1 MTSYQAGS
9 GDLDIS
15 HKSIKALM
23 KLHELLGIPS
33 IELIEPTFES
43 LINEAYTDEILLE
56 TGTEA
61 KLVINEKG
69 WPALFALKS
78 GENWRGCV
86 FILRPPVVEV
96 VEKFEDIDGDTV
108 ELDTETLMNSI
119 REYYMDL
126 LCQDVPPAI
135 EDFSPDRASKVKELI
150 SEVWGNGAG
159 EKCLDCGCGSGMGA
173 LILRD
178 LGYSP
183 VSYDNDASLLHLG
196 IESGRLK
203 ADESICID
211 ARYASFYVPNCKY
224 GLALMAGSI
233 STHTAYIWK
242 DIIEEL
248 IEQCQN
254 IIVTVE
260 SEQEAGIVKE
270 WAELSGRKTKL
281 MENERD
287 GFYDHWVCL
296 IS

>member
-1 MTSYQAGS
+1 
-9 GDLDIS
+9 
-15 HKSIKALM
+15 M

-78 GENWRGCV
+78 GENWRGGV
-86 FILRPPVVEV
+86 FILRPPVVEII
-96 VEKFEDIDGDTV
+96 EKFEEIDGGSI
-108 ELDTETLMNSI
+108 ELDTETLMRSV
-119 REYYMDL
+119 REYYMDM
-126 LCQDVPPAI
+126 LCEDVPPAI
-135 EDFSPDRASKVKELI
+135 EDFSPDRASKVKELL
-150 SEVWGNGAG
+150 SEIWGEGFG

-173 LILRD
+173 LILRS

-183 VSYDNDASLLHLG
+183 VSYDNDASLLRLG
-196 IESGRLK
+196 IGSKRLK
-203 ADESICID
+203 AEETLCID
-211 ARYASFYVPNCKY
+211 ARYASFYVPRCQY

-233 STHTAYIWK
+233 SMHTAHIWK
-242 DIIEEL
+242 DILEEL
-248 IEQCQN
+248 MEQCQN

-260 SEQEAGIVKE
+260 SEKEAKIVKE
-270 WAELSGRKTKL
+270 WTESSGRKTSL

-287 GFYDHWVCL
+287 GFYDRWVCL